1 MWALLTLEAPQG
13 AAAALHAVGVVH
25 ADLKP
30 ENLLLEAAQEANG
43 GSACPQARPHR
54 SRAWTS
60 SLLCLARTERGGHCS
75 ADGVEGPCL
84 PARTSS
90 LRSTCGEAA

>member
-13 AAAALHAVGVVH
+13 AAAALHAAGVVH

-30 ENLLLEAAQEANG
+30 ENLLLEAPQEASG

-60 SLLCLARTERGGHCS
+60 SWLCLARTERDGHCS
-75 ADGVEGPCL
+75 ANGVEGPCL
-84 PARTSS
+84 PARNSS
-90 LRSTCGEAA
+90 WRRICGEAA